1 MIFYAGKSALIFWL
15 HKAELNPQ
23 TIVRIRMLLHWNN
36 NDTIMMI
43 TLEKK
48 KNQYNILYL
57 L

>member
-1 MIFYAGKSALIFWL
+1 MIIYAGKSALIFWL

-48 KNQYNILYL
+48 KPI
-57 L
+57 